1 MSYRQEGHDARGAVA
16 EGSTSSVV
24 ATSWREVERGALCM
38 APVATHVLLR
48 VLLRNK
54 RHISTLVI
62 QEKRDARRG
71 VAGGIWMQS
80 DPGRRR
86 GCSAGLPE
94 QGTAMTAMSDARRTL
109 RLFQLTLLGSFPLH
123 SSLDVPQ
130 MSVWGPHSRM
140 PASFRHPSC
149 TYFSRR
155 HPSDNLITPFLHTA
169 GNVILDTRM
178 ASPS

>member
-94 QGTAMTAMSDARRTL
+94 QGTAMTAMSDARRT
-109 RLFQLTLLGSFPLH
+109 RLAHIVGLFSFAFIIRCAPDVCLGPSLTH
-123 SSLDVPQ
+123 
-130 MSVWGPHSRM
+130 
-140 PASFRHPSC
+140 AC
-149 TYFSRR
+149 
-155 HPSDNLITPFLHTA
+155 
-169 GNVILDTRM
+169 
-178 ASPS
+178 